1 MSKPQSPNTAYAENL
16 AVLSGALALG
26 EQALQKVMG
35 GEEIS
40 THLQGEEQNTR
51 DVQELLASRMAK
63 ALGA

>member
-1 MSKPQSPNTAYAENL
+1 MAKPQSPNTAYAENL
-16 AVLSGALALG
+16 AVLAGALALG
-26 EQALQKVMG
+26 EQALQNVMG

-40 THLQGEEQNTR
+40 THLQGEQQNTR

>member
-1 MSKPQSPNTAYAENL
+1 MANPKSPNTVYAENL
-16 AVLSGALALG
+16 AVLAGALALG

-40 THLQGEEQNTR
+40 THLQGEPQNTR
-51 DVQELLASRMAK
+51 DIQELLASRMGK